1 MQLMRL
7 IESNAQKLANDLK
20 HAFKSNNLTND
31 RIKVDFDACKVYVYE
46 LENGVISENSRN
58 IDERYLKDARVLVRR
73 HLPSQYRLTPQTEL
87 KFENV
92 DDRKRLV
99 IDFESA
105 ESKQLDL
112 KNIRK
117 KAGYQIPLM
126 TDTNWDIS
134 KEPHAL
140 ITGVTG
146 SGKSMMINYLF
157 KSFKNLG
164 AHIYTIDP
172 KLADLYVIS
181 KKHLP
186 SSNYAVETDDVIA
199 LLQHLNDIL
208 DYRQNILSSQ
218 YDEIGIDAY
227 KAGMTPIVLFY
238 DELAAFVM
246 TLTDKKIKADY
257 DSLIKNLILK
267 GRSAGINVVL
277 SMQKPLATTISTD
290 IRDQLSFRLV
300 LGKNTPK
307 DTRRIVFGESD
318 NQIVMTDNMPISDN
332 WETEK
337 ISKYGGWY
345 VLPKMAEPFGIFETP
360 DLNDLKI

>member
-1 MQLMRL
+1 MKL
-7 IESNAQKLANDLK
+7 IATESSKIADDLK
-20 HAFKSNNLTND
+20 KVFKSQNLGFD
-31 RIKVDFDACKVYVYE
+31 DIQVDFDAEKVYIYE
-46 LENGVISENSRN
+46 QKSGVVAENTRN
-58 IDERYLKDARVLVRR
+58 IDERYLKDARNIVRR
-73 HLPSQYRLTPQTEL
+73 HLPTKYRLTPQTEL

-172 KLADLYVIS
+172 KLADLYAIS

-186 SSNYAVETDDVIA
+186 KNQYAVDKDDVIA

-227 KAGMTPIVLFY
+227 KVSMTPIVLFY

-246 TLTDKKIKADY
+246 TLTDKTQKTKY
-257 DSLIKNLILK
+257 DSLLKNLILK
-267 GRSAGINVVL
+267 GRSAGINIVL
-277 SMQKPLATTISTD
+277 AMQKPLATTISTD
-290 IRDQLSFRLV
+290 IRDQLSFRVV

-318 NQIVMTDNMPISDN
+318 NQVVMTDNIPTADN
-332 WETEK
+332 WETDK

-345 VLPKMAEPFGIFETP
+345 VLPKLSEPFAIFETP
-360 DLNDLKI
+360 DLRNLKI